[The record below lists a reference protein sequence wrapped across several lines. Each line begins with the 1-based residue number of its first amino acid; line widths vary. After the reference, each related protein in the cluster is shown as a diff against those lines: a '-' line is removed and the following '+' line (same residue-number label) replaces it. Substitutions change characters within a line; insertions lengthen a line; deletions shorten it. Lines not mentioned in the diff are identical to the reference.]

1 MNKTNE
7 NFYDKLIKKR
17 VPIMVFIIFILLP
30 LLFCI
35 GYLTNTYKDNKPTPF
50 ADYEYTKT
58 SISDLN
64 KNKFEIEEFYLSKF
78 ALFEEGEIYD
88 DGQIYL
94 TMTVGERIDTS
105 IPKSANI
112 YLEMYVCYNW
122 SNITSSKSSS
132 TLYLDYS
139 TGNYSKETQ
148 IKNFDATF
156 DTNPFFFK
164 SVNLQ
169 KDIRILTMLSWNEK
183 QDDGT
188 EEKVYYLV
196 ESSYSDLYISGTTEL
211 TKD

>member
-112 YLEMYVCYNW
+112 YL
-122 SNITSSKSSS
+122 
-132 TLYLDYS
+132 
-139 TGNYSKETQ
+139 
-148 IKNFDATF
+148 
-156 DTNPFFFK
+156 
-164 SVNLQ
+164 
-169 KDIRILTMLSWNEK
+169 
-183 QDDGT
+183 
-188 EEKVYYLV
+188 
-196 ESSYSDLYISGTTEL
+196 
-211 TKD
+211 

>member
-1 MNKTNE
+1 
-7 NFYDKLIKKR
+7 
-17 VPIMVFIIFILLP
+17 
-30 LLFCI
+30 
-35 GYLTNTYKDNKPTPF
+35 
-50 ADYEYTKT
+50 
-58 SISDLN
+58 
-64 KNKFEIEEFYLSKF
+64 
-78 ALFEEGEIYD
+78 
-88 DGQIYL
+88 
-94 TMTVGERIDTS
+94 
-105 IPKSANI
+105 
-112 YLEMYVCYNW
+112 MYVCYNW